1 MLARISRI
9 SRLERRRY
17 QGKASQKSTTG
28 VSDKEIVATLE
39 KMEGGGMVQIKG
51 ERARRGGFGCCRL
64 LAAATGP

>member
-1 MLARISRI
+1 MSFA
-9 SRLERRRY
+9 
-17 QGKASQKSTTG
+17 